1 MFDWESKHSKGR
13 RGQVVKKRNSESLWD
28 VKLLRDKYVQAQ
40 TGQQVFDKSDSR
52 AEEKLA
58 AIQRI
63 TE

>member
-1 MFDWESKHSKGR
+1 M
-13 RGQVVKKRNSESLWD
+13 KKRNSESLRD
-28 VKLLRDKYVQAQ
+28 GKLLRDKYVQAQ